1 MFMQS
6 HDVIYRHVIH
16 ALTKILG
23 YRTGLDDLEL
33 IRFVAI
39 EL

>member
-1 MFMQS
+1 MFIQS

-23 YRTGLDDLEL
+23 YRIGLNDLEL
-33 IRFVAI
+33 GPIRGN
-39 EL
+39 